1 MNVYMACSCGVG
13 TGRLIG
19 DSKYSRVR
27 VKVDAV
33 TIKHTITQPPITSQ
47 AHGTNSISRGL
58 SIAVHTETKNINMI
72 QRVRPPTSSVILI
85 QVSRSIQPAGKQ
97 GSTLSHRIS
106 SSPLHQLPP
115 LSCPYHYIPS
125 TVSQHPPLRPNSRGK
140 PCDQTRADDHRMQG
154 YLEERQ
160 SATLRL
166 GTHPYPLSIAVPQLC
181 LCRIVIPWCFPAK

>member
-106 SSPLHQLPP
+106 SSPLINFHR
-115 LSCPYHYIPS
+115 C
-125 TVSQHPPLRPNSRGK
+125 
-140 PCDQTRADDHRMQG
+140 RAPI
-154 YLEERQ
+154 
-160 SATLRL
+160 TTFLRL
-166 GTHPYPLSIAVPQLC
+166 SPNIRRYVPIVVASPAIKPEPTTIECKDISKKGNQQRSVLEPIPILCPLLFRSCACAVL
-181 LCRIVIPWCFPAK
+181 